1 MFAAKVDLLTIA
13 AKNSVM
19 SIDLVGI
26 DSEIAADAEAVIAA
40 FTSGKEP
47 DAAIV
52 RRVQARSE
60 ATRERILREYGP
72 LDLAVTAVREFR
84 DR

>member
-1 MFAAKVDLLTIA
+1 
-13 AKNSVM
+13 M
-19 SIDLVGI
+19 SIDVIGI
-26 DSEIAADAEAVIAA
+26 DPEVIADAAAVIAA

-47 DAAIV
+47 DPAVV

-60 ATRERILREYGP
+60 ATRERILREHGP
-72 LDLAVTAVREFR
+72 LDIAVPAIRELR